1 MTANMMAVSGVLIAG
16 LATGLGAIPIY
27 FKKNYSKE
35 SLDIAMGFSAGVMLV
50 ASFISLIMPGIEE
63 AGKLYSA
70 SLAMPV
76 FLLSLF
82 LGYVF
87 IILVHDII
95 PHGHINKKNDIEL
108 GQRKRKLSRV
118 TLITL
123 AIALHNLPEGL
134 AVGVGFGGGNHAG
147 GMALALAIALQ
158 NIPEGLVVA
167 FGILNE
173 GASRNRAFIMALLS
187 GLVEPVAASVGYLAT
202 SISAQTLPVALGFAA
217 GTMLFVICQ
226 EMLPELFRQGH
237 ERNATLGVII
247 GVMTMLALDFYL

>member
-1 MTANMMAVSGVLIAG
+1 MTANMMAISGVLIAG
-16 LATGLGAIPIY
+16 FATGIGAIPIF

-35 SLDIAMGFSAGVMLV
+35 ALDIAMGFSAGIMLV

-70 SLAMPV
+70 TMAMPI

-82 LGYVF
+82 LGYIF
-87 IILVHDII
+87 IIFVHDFI
-95 PHGHINKKNDIEL
+95 PHKHINKNNDMEL
-108 GQRKRKLSRV
+108 GQSKKKLSRV

-173 GASRNRAFIMALLS
+173 GASRNRAFMMALLS
-187 GLVEPVAASVGYLAT
+187 GLVEPIAAGVGYLTT
-202 SISAQTLPVALGFAA
+202 SISAQTLPAALGFAA

-247 GVMTMLALDFYL
+247 GVITMLALDFYL